1 MRIVPTPPR
10 EKRILWDQYHNLRY
24 PGGYFPL
31 DTLYPMLQAHEK
43 GPHKMGGDQHDH
55 HGAPSQQ
62 QPLDWHADH
71 VHTNFRE
78 LWLHLRTLDYYVD
91 VLGEPY
97 TCFDAENYGSL
108 MVVDPEEEFF
118 REEIEKLFVDVTV
131 KGLNVVVLA
140 DWYNIDVSYLFI
152 CLLNYLCMRNTM
164 RIFHTR
170 VAILFQPSH

>member
-1 MRIVPTPPR
+1 
-10 EKRILWDQYHNLRY
+10 
-24 PGGYFPL
+24 
-31 DTLYPMLQAHEK
+31 MLQAHEK
-43 GPHKMGGDQHDH
+43 GPHKMGGDQHEH